1 MNDWQERQD
10 LVRNCKG
17 AAASIMFLLLLAD
30 GRSLTSAELQQ
41 GTAYTDKPVTDALAY
56 LEPRGIV
63 QYNGHYDGWS
73 LTVGA
78 RQLDFIN
85 LLMGSLKALPT
96 PAPSLVSGSH
106 GSVGSHGPT
115 REFAESSHGDSWQ
128 VADKEPADVGNIPTS
143 EDRNISDLERE
154 GDVDD
159 PHVCMFKHKHVFKNK
174 NIHTKHDDRDRNISE
189 LADVLALVG
198 IRGRNLETLSRRDDL
213 PAAWPLAWWL
223 DLQSQPWQPKN
234 PGGWIYIRLNE
245 GREPKR
251 EHLAAALAHLQE
263 CGDVLELP
271 QDGKQADG
279 LCPDCGE
286 KLYSS
291 SCLYCS
297 GVIKR

>member
-1 MNDWQERQD
+1 MNASEWQERQD
-10 LVRNCKG
+10 LVRNCRG
-17 AAASIMFLLLLAD
+17 AAASIILLLLFGD
-30 GRSLTSAELQQ
+30 GRSLTSEELQQ
-41 GTAYTDKPVTDALAY
+41 GTSYTDKPIADALAY

-63 QYNGHYDGWS
+63 QYNGHYAGWS
-73 LTVGA
+73 LTAGA

-85 LLMGSLKALPT
+85 LLIGSLKSLPS
-96 PAPSLVSGSH
+96 PAPSLA
-106 GSVGSHGPT
+106 GSHGP
-115 REFAESSHGDSWQ
+115 REFAGSSHGDSWQ
-128 VADKEPADVGNIPTS
+128 VAEQESADVGNIPLS
-143 EDRNISDLERE
+143 EVRNISDLEGGTRKE
-154 GDVDD
+154 DD
-159 PHVCMFKHKHVFKNK
+159 HVCMFKHKHVFKNK